1 MSPQLDSW
9 QRDREKQGVQWDWS
23 RRIKSSFWVSKKCF
37 CVALGVCAWVCV
49 GVCLTDWLGGI
60 GWSMRWQEICSLL
73 STEKDWHFS
82 TRDSFQ
88 FLNSQTYTT
97 WMKPCSHPNITHKQT
112 FLSHHS
118 RKIMC
123 VFNSRIY
130 RGHSDSSI
138 INVADCPPGHFL
150 KTVVVLLG
158 SWRY

>member
-123 VFNSRIY
+123 VF
-130 RGHSDSSI
+130 I
-138 INVADCPPGHFL
+138 IAAFIVGTLIPPSL
-150 KTVVVLLG
+150 MWLIVLLDIFKKL
-158 SWRY
+158 WLFY

>member
-1 MSPQLDSW
+1 MSPQPDSW

-123 VFNSRIY
+123 VF
-130 RGHSDSSI
+130 I
-138 INVADCPPGHFL
+138 IAAFIVGTLIPPSL
-150 KTVVVLLG
+150 TWLIVLLDIF
-158 SWRY
+158 